1 MDIELEDSGSGSEA
15 PETSSTQAQIQEKD
29 AVNVNESTENN
40 VKSKKALATP
50 AVRRIASEH
59 GINITEV
66 QGS

>member
-40 VKSKKALATP
+40 VKSCEHFCLRSLLPWKYVVAL
-50 AVRRIASEH
+50 
-59 GINITEV
+59 
-66 QGS
+66 